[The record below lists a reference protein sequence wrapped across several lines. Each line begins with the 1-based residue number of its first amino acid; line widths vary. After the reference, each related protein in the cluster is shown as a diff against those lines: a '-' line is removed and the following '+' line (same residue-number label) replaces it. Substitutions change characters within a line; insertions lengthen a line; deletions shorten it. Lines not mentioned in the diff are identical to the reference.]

1 MTSITKFVKVGFG
14 QVEPNHLSAQRNAQ
28 IYAQL
33 AAKDTIDLLENGQYV
48 KYDYANKEVNF
59 TGAGEWMLVYNEV
72 KTYKDY
78 ETAKDFAMT
87 KENQVR
93 GLIVPRVFKTMPG
106 DIYTT
111 NFIAEGE
118 YEAGD
123 KLVIGANGVPTK
135 TEEGALEG
143 LVLEVA
149 EVTTMPDGQPALK
162 LMRVQ

>member
-33 AAKDTIDLLENGQYV
+33 AADDKIDLLENGQYV
-48 KYDYANKEVNF
+48 KYDYANKKVHFE
-59 TGAGEWMLVYNEV
+59 GAGEWMLVYNEV

-111 NFIAEGE
+111 NFVAEGE
-118 YEAGD
+118 YKAGD
-123 KLVIGANGVPTK
+123 KLVIGENGVPTK
-135 TEEGALEG
+135 AVDEAPEG

>member
-33 AAKDTIDLLENGQYV
+33 PAEDTIDLLENGQYV
-48 KYDYANKEVNF
+48 KYNYAEKRVDFE
-59 TGAGEWMLVYNEV
+59 GAGEWMLVYNEV
-72 KTYKDY
+72 KIYKDY

-111 NFIAEGE
+111 NFVAEGE
-118 YEAGD
+118 YEEGD
-123 KLVIGANGVPTK
+123 KLVIGVNGVPTK
-135 TEEGALEG
+135 TVEGAPEG

-162 LMRVQ
+162 LMRIQ